1 MMGLHFLIVFAMYV
15 LAGTVIAVLSRR
27 MGVKSAKDYYI
38 AGGRVGFLVAFGTY
52 MATTYSAFMMIGLVG
67 LTYQTGIGAY
77 GFELLYLLV
86 TVILLSTIGYSIWR
100 YSRERGWISPAQMIG
115 DLYGSTSLSK
125 IISIIY
131 LISMIPYVA
140 AQIQG
145 LGAIFEISGLSY
157 THGVLLGAI
166 IVISWI
172 AMAGMWS
179 VATTDLYQ
187 AFIMLAGGLLYF
199 YSVYSMI
206 TSRTS
211 LNHVLRELGKAGYL
225 GITEFW
231 NIQVFM
237 AYTIPWIF
245 FAITNPQVV
254 VRLYIHRDSSSYRRS
269 LVVFAISGFLYTLLS
284 IGIGLLARSMA
295 IHGLIP
301 SNIARD
307 KVTPTILGM
316 INPFVSSIIAVSIV
330 AAAVSTANSIILAVS
345 SSLFK
350 DLLITKSEKRVHMIS
365 IDIALV
371 LIIALIAYFRVGY
384 IVDLSVLT
392 SVLLIPLA
400 PLTIV
405 GVALNKYIN
414 KYSRV
419 TGIISV
425 IAGFSIGMYSFI
437 TMGAARTFIAAYYGL
452 PISAWILVLSS
463 IILMTGL
470 LIDMKKP
477 GKHVGN

>member
-1 MMGLHFLIVFAMYV
+1 
-15 LAGTVIAVLSRR
+15 
-27 MGVKSAKDYYI
+27 
-38 AGGRVGFLVAFGTY
+38 
-52 MATTYSAFMMIGLVG
+52 
-67 LTYQTGIGAY
+67 
-77 GFELLYLLV
+77 
-86 TVILLSTIGYSIWR
+86 
-100 YSRERGWISPAQMIG
+100 
-115 DLYGSTSLSK
+115 
-125 IISIIY
+125 
-131 LISMIPYVA
+131 
-140 AQIQG
+140 
-145 LGAIFEISGLSY
+145 
-157 THGVLLGAI
+157 
-166 IVISWI
+166 
-172 AMAGMWS
+172 
-179 VATTDLYQ
+179 
-187 AFIMLAGGLLYF
+187 
-199 YSVYSMI
+199 
-206 TSRTS
+206 
-211 LNHVLRELGKAGYL
+211 
-225 GITEFW
+225 
-231 NIQVFM
+231 M

-269 LVVFAISGFLYTLLS
+269 LVLFAISGFLYTLLS

-350 DLLITKSEKRVHMIS
+350 DLLMTKNEKRVHMIS

-425 IAGFSIGMYSFI
+425 IVGFSIGMYSFI
-437 TMGAARTFIAAYYGL
+437 TMGLRE
-452 PISAWILVLSS
+452 LSS
-463 IILMTGL
+463 PPIMVCRSQ
-470 LIDMKKP
+470 P
-477 GKHVGN
+477 G